1 VPGKLEKIKSPEG
14 TAQMPSS
21 CVSSHFHVV
30 FSTKNRE
37 RTISEKSQAKLW
49 AYMAGILK
57 NHGMHTLAIGGMHD
71 HVHALFSLPATMSI
85 AKGAQVLKAN
95 SSRWMNQVRA
105 FEWQEGYF
113 ACSVSRSQIPR
124 VMKYIA
130 NQREHHKRIDHAQE
144 MARLLRMHGFDPQK

>member
-1 VPGKLEKIKSPEG
+1 
-14 TAQMPSS
+14 MPSS
-21 CVSSHFHVV
+21 YVSSHFHVV
-30 FSTKNRE
+30 FSTKNRK
-37 RTISEKSQAKLW
+37 RMILEKSQPKLW

-57 NHGMHTLAIGGMHD
+57 NHGMHALAIGGMDD

-85 AKGAQVLKAN
+85 AKGVQVLKAN
-95 SSRWMNQVRA
+95 SSGWMNEVRS

-130 NQREHHKRIDHAQE
+130 NQRKHHKTIGHAE
-144 MARLLRMHGFDPQK
+144 EIARLLRMHGFDPQK

>member
-1 VPGKLEKIKSPEG
+1 MIL
-14 TAQMPSS
+14 
-21 CVSSHFHVV
+21 
-30 FSTKNRE
+30 
-37 RTISEKSQAKLW
+37 EKSQPKLW

-57 NHGMHTLAIGGMHD
+57 NHGMHALAIGGMDD

-85 AKGAQVLKAN
+85 AKGVQVLKAN
-95 SSRWMNQVRA
+95 SSGWMNEVRS

-130 NQREHHKRIDHAQE
+130 NQRKHHKTIGHAE
-144 MARLLRMHGFDPQK
+144 EIARLLRMHGFDPQK